1 MNENT
6 KRTIRRLI
14 PLVWVVVTIVGFLVN
29 DMVGLILLI
38 AAGILSA
45 AAYGALGGR
54 GPVGAGSRTRSR
66 DRVRDRQRDRIRDL

>member
-14 PLVWVVVTIVGFLVN
+14 PLVWVVVAIVGFLVS
-29 DMVGLILLI
+29 DTVGLILVI
-38 AAGILSA
+38 AVGIGSV

-54 GPVGAGSRTRSR
+54 GPVGAVGRS
-66 DRVRDRQRDRIRDL
+66 RDRQRDRQRDRVRDL

>member
-14 PLVWVVVTIVGFLVN
+14 PLVWVVVAIVGFLVN
-29 DMVGLILLI
+29 DTVGLILVI
-38 AAGILSA
+38 AVGIGSV

-54 GPVGAGSRTRSR
+54 GPVGAGGRARS
-66 DRVRDRQRDRIRDL
+66 RDRQRDRQRDRVRDL

>member
-14 PLVWVVVTIVGFLVN
+14 PLVWVVVAIVGFLVS
-29 DMVGLILLI
+29 DTVGLILVI
-38 AAGILSA
+38 AVGIGSV

-54 GPVGAGSRTRSR
+54 GPVGAGGRS
-66 DRVRDRQRDRIRDL
+66 RDRQRDRVRDL